1 MPTPV
6 GGGPPHT
13 VPSSCLQVSEMW
25 VHAAV
30 SAFLLGRAEPP
41 GGMVSP
47 AGPMCPPLLVEARLT
62 WCPAHACRCLR
73 CGCMRQ

>member
-30 SAFLLGRAEPP
+30 SAFLLGRAEAFFLTEER
-41 GGMVSP
+41 GRMR
-47 AGPMCPPLLVEARLT
+47 LDAR
-62 WCPAHACRCLR
+62 
-73 CGCMRQ
+73 